1 MVCNPSKPK
10 SMSVQRVTFS
20 EREKI
25 EIYLRMRKKKT
36 WIAKRLGR
44 DYSVIKREI
53 ARNSSE
59 HLSYTALSAQ
69 KIADRNGRKTNKR
82 KLEKEENAK
91 LKEYVEEGLLAGHSP
106 EQIAGTLVEHPPK
119 GIAERVCMETIYQ
132 YVYVGEG
139 RLGGFYKKLR
149 RKQKERQKRYDRK
162 PQKSRIPG
170 RISIHERPKSIDERK
185 RYGDWETDSVI
196 FSGQQSVLSV
206 QVERKMRLCR
216 LKKVRNKTAGEHERS
231 IQEHLSMLPTFLRK
245 SITRDNGTEN
255 VLHQETQHLLN
266 MPSYFCDTYASW
278 QKGGV
283 ENMNGLIREYLPKD
297 CDFDSM
303 SDGMV
308 FEIQERL
315 NDRPRKSLRYQKPNE
330 ILAVLLQKEKGQ

>member
-1 MVCNPSKPK
+1 MPI
-10 SMSVQRVTFS
+10 QRITFS

-25 EIYLRMRKKKT
+25 EVYLRMRKKKT
-36 WIAKRLGR
+36 WIAKKLGR

-53 ARNSSE
+53 ARNSGE
-59 HLSYTALSAQ
+59 HLPYTALSAQ
-69 KIADRNGRKTNKR
+69 KITNRNGKKTNKR
-82 KLEKEENAK
+82 KLEKEENRK
-91 LKEYVEEGLLAGHSP
+91 LREYVETSLLEGYSP
-106 EQIAGTLVEHPPK
+106 EQIAGILKERPPDD
-119 GIAERVCMETIYQ
+119 ISESICMETIYQ
-132 YVYVGEG
+132 YIYVGEG

-149 RKQKERQKRYDRK
+149 RKQKERLRRYDRK
-162 PQKSRIPG
+162 PQQSRIPS
-170 RISIHERPKSIDERK
+170 RISIHDRPMEIGERL
-185 RYGDWETDSVI
+185 RYGDWETDTVI

-216 LKKVRNKTAGEHERS
+216 LKKVQNKTAGEHERS
-231 IQEHLSMLPTFLRK
+231 IQEHLSVLPAFLRK

-255 VLHQETQHLLN
+255 VLHEETARLLN
-266 MPSYFCDTYASW
+266 IPSYFCDTYSSW

-315 NDRPRKSLRYQKPNE
+315 NNRPRKCLQYQQPNA
-330 ILAVLLQKEKGQ
+330 ILTTLLKEEKGH